1 MLSTVAIMSEFPASV
16 PHSKAAE
23 YQRPATRGCP
33 AAAFSQPPN
42 WAHWAAKSTRRALES
57 PRTSVIRVARK
68 LSWMRTAGST
78 AAAPMLSSRRRC
90 AVSVSARASRVAG
103 STRRGRSWVKARRSV
118 DWPAGGAGRIKL
130 VSRSSLLSASSN
142 RLARSRVG
150 CRRPVSMSCRCPRLD
165 RAKDASWRRLTPAT
179 VRSWRSSAPKQGST
193 IAGIGLPRLRTG
205 RRAAGLNPG
214 GPPPSTVLPAR
225 TSRRHP
231 AVWPPRARR
240 GVRPTTEMWF
250 RTGSSCPLRSS
261 GHSQRHWDDQTIRRY
276 QLSTM
281 DALLKLFRLISD
293 HEQR

>member
-1 MLSTVAIMSEFPASV
+1 MLSTVAIMSEFPVSV

-42 WAHWAAKSTRRALES
+42 WAHWAARSTRRALES

-68 LSWMRTAGST
+68 SSWMRTAGST

-118 DWPAGGAGRIKL
+118 DWPVGGAGRIKL

-165 RAKDASWRRLTPAT
+165 RAKDASCRRLTPAT

-193 IAGIGLPRLRTG
+193 IAGIGFPQVEDWAAGRRPQP
-205 RRAAGLNPG
+205 RRAAAIDGTPC
-214 GPPPSTVLPAR
+214 PHVTPPSGR
-225 TSRRHP
+225 
-231 AVWPPRARR
+231 VWSPRARR
-240 GVRPTTEMWF
+240 AVRIPGAGRF
-250 RTGSSCPLRSS
+250 RRSLCVSDIPQIIKGANTINRLYVSIVEPL
-261 GHSQRHWDDQTIRRY
+261 
-276 QLSTM
+276 LPLV
-281 DALLKLFRLISD
+281 A
-293 HEQR
+293 